1 MQSVRS
7 IVLAVSVTLVIGV
20 TVACSGPRSSLAAGT
35 AGTVP
40 LPGGATGSTTGEPTV
55 DAVLNLLERPLAT
68 SFTVEYTIDRKLGAI
83 TAGATVAHGPLATSV
98 TVRNV
103 RFLLDDTSPRTCDL
117 TARSCE
123 DTVVDARVS
132 DLGIGARFWRDS
144 PARALRVT
152 AARRS
157 GPPAASTPMVGG
169 QPATCVD
176 VPVGAGVERYCA
188 LASGVIARWDTAYVD
203 IEATSTR
210 PTFDQEAFATL
221 TG

>member
-1 MQSVRS
+1 MRTVT
-7 IVLAVSVTLVIGV
+7 VTLAISV

-35 AGTVP
+35 AATLP
-40 LPGGATGSTTGEPTV
+40 LPGGAAGTTTAEPTV
-55 DAVLNLLERPLAT
+55 DAVLALLEGPLAA
-68 SFTVEYTIDRKLGAI
+68 SFTTEYSIDRKLGAI

-103 RFLLDDTSPRTCDL
+103 RFLLDDTNPRTCDL
-117 TARSCE
+117 AAGTCE
-123 DTVVDARVS
+123 DAVIDARLS
-132 DLGIGARFWRDS
+132 DLGIGTRFWRDS

-157 GPPAASTPMVGG
+157 GSPSASTPTIGG

-176 VPVGAGVERYCA
+176 IPVGTGVERYCA
-188 LASGVIARWDTAYVD
+188 LTTGAIARWDTAYVD

-210 PTFDQEAFATL
+210 PTFDQEAFVTP

>member
-7 IVLAVSVTLVIGV
+7 VVLAVTLAIGV
-20 TVACSGPRSSLAAGT
+20 LNACSGPRSSIAAGT
-35 AGTVP
+35 AAIVL
-40 LPGGATGSTTGEPTV
+40 LPGGAAGTTTGEPTV
-55 DAVLNLLERPLAT
+55 DAVLALLEGPLAT

-103 RFLLDDTSPRTCDL
+103 RFLLDETSPRTCDL

-132 DLGIGARFWRDS
+132 DLGIGAHFWRDS

-152 AARRS
+152 TARRS
-157 GPPAASTPMVGG
+157 GSPTASTPTIGG

-176 VPVGAGVERYCA
+176 IPVGSGVERYCA
-188 LASGVIARWDTAYVD
+188 LTTGAIARWDTAYVD
-203 IEATSTR
+203 IEATITR
-210 PTFDQEAFATL
+210 PTFDQEAFVTP

>member
-1 MQSVRS
+1 MPPP
-7 IVLAVSVTLVIGV
+7 G
-20 TVACSGPRSSLAAGT
+20 GAAGT
-35 AGTVP
+35 TSGVP
-40 LPGGATGSTTGEPTV
+40 EV
-55 DAVLNLLERPLAT
+55 DAVLVLLEGPVAA
-68 SFTVEYTIDRKLGAI
+68 SFTTEYSIDRKLGAI
-83 TAGATVAHGPLATSV
+83 TTRATVAHGPLATSV

-117 TARSCE
+117 TARSCQ
-123 DTVVDARVS
+123 DSIVDARLS

-157 GPPAASTPMVGG
+157 GSTTASTPTIGG

-176 VPVGAGVERYCA
+176 VPVGTGAERYCA
-188 LASGVIARWDTAYVD
+188 LNTGAIARWDTAYVD

-210 PTFDQEAFATL
+210 PTFDPEAFVTP